1 MAQGRMTMPTPA
13 DDHLAGRLREAH
25 AALDERPSVRIRAA
39 VLHAAA
45 QDAPVMAIAA
55 APAAAGSA
63 RARRRWSWRP
73 PVTIGATALAG
84 VLALAIGLRA
94 ERELAVPPAPARDDV
109 PRVAAPA
116 APAIAAP
123 AIPTPAIPTPAI
135 PAAPAGPVATARPS
149 RNQRPAGPGSAGA
162 AAPVPAPIGAGAAEQ
177 RDSAVPRAPQA
188 FPLAM
193 PASSGNDA
201 GTAAPP
207 VRSVVPQATAPAPS
221 PNTSTRSLQ
230 LRKSAAGA
238 AAQDAA
244 AARIATPGPG
254 ASPAPWMRYIVALRS
269 AGRDAEADAE
279 LARFQ
284 LAYPGEAVPDAA
296 RHVGRADGAPGAP

>member
-1 MAQGRMTMPTPA
+1 MTMPTPD

-55 APAAAGSA
+55 APASAGPA

-84 VLALAIGLRA
+84 VLALVIGLRA
-94 ERELAVPPAPARDDV
+94 ERELAVRPPPADGDA

-116 APAIAAP
+116 APAIP
-123 AIPTPAIPTPAI
+123 ASAIPTPAI
-135 PAAPAGPVATARPS
+135 PAAPAGPVAPARPS

-177 RDSAVPRAPQA
+177 RDSAAPRAPQA

-193 PASSGNDA
+193 PAPSGNDA

-207 VRSVVPQATAPAPS
+207 VRSVAPQAPAPAPS
-221 PNTSTRSLQ
+221 ASTRSLQ
-230 LRKSAAGA
+230 LPKSAAGA

-244 AARIATPGPG
+244 AAGIATPGPG
-254 ASPAPWMRYIVALRS
+254 ASPAPWIRYIVALRS

-279 LARFQ
+279 LARFH